1 MKYIVIGLG
10 YFGSKLAANLT
21 SMGHE
26 VIGIDYHEERLEE
39 LKESITTVMKMDS
52 TNINAM
58 KTLPLNDID
67 AVIVGIGE
75 DVGASIL
82 TLSILKNLNVKRIIG
97 RAINQVHHNILT
109 QIGIDEV
116 VLPLEDSAVNVSSML
131 QFKNIL
137 KFNEL
142 TNDYAIAEVYNPL
155 KYSGHLVGTINIQ
168 ERFSVKLVAIKRAPK
183 ENGISSIFRRNY
195 KTELFFDDDTILLDS
210 DILVL
215 AGRISDIRRFLE
227 S

>member
-10 YFGSKLAANLT
+10 YFGSTLASNLT

-26 VIGIDYHEERLEE
+26 VIGIDCHEERLEE

-52 TNINAM
+52 TNINAV
-58 KTLPLNDID
+58 KTLPLHDID

-82 TLSILKNLNVKRIIG
+82 TLSILKNLNAKRIIG

-109 QIGIDEV
+109 QIGIEEV
-116 VLPLEDSAVNVSSML
+116 VLPLEESAVHVSSML
-131 QFKNIL
+131 QFKNVL

-142 TNDYAIAEVYNPL
+142 TNDYAIAEAYNPL
-155 KYSGHLVGTINIQ
+155 KYSGHLVGTINIR
-168 ERFSVKLVAIKRAPK
+168 ERFSIKLVAIKRAPK
-183 ENGISSIFRRNY
+183 ENSVSSIFRRNY
-195 KTELFFDDDTILLDS
+195 KTELFPDDETILLDT

-215 AGRISDIRRFLE
+215 AGRISDIKRFLE